1 MRIGDRR
8 SRPPTIPALV
18 GERIRSNKTF
28 LTIAGTAFC
37 LLVIAGDALLLSGTV
52 VRTGCGLVPQ
62 GWHERLP
69 CPASRAADSGRPRS
83 FFEETGIVRSEPNF
97 WAAVARGD
105 RETTLKFLSDGMTIS
120 SLGLHEVLS
129 DALLTKKAPLD
140 VLLRFAEGRNE
151 EFCSSDD
158 ANGPAIEPAAAH
170 RTIVRFAQYA
180 KDPVAVN
187 FLRKFCPTVS
197 FSSALK
203 KHLVIVTERLAVAK
217 ARNARNSSG
226 LAACTARILTKDFAC
241 RASDSSP
248 VCRAIQDFF
257 ARKVCPQGAWNCWPD
272 KYAPEESA
280 VAAFCRE
287 RFVVTK
293 ETDEARKML
302 AASVEVLP

>member
-197 FSSALK
+197 FSPALK
-203 KHLVIVTERLAVAK
+203 NI
-217 ARNARNSSG
+217 S
-226 LAACTARILTKDFAC
+226 
-241 RASDSSP
+241 
-248 VCRAIQDFF
+248 
-257 ARKVCPQGAWNCWPD
+257 
-272 KYAPEESA
+272 
-280 VAAFCRE
+280 
-287 RFVVTK
+287 
-293 ETDEARKML
+293 
-302 AASVEVLP
+302 